1 MPFVT
6 LAIRGCPRSAA
17 RFVLCL
23 LAGGAALWCAKIGR
37 GDDLA
42 ERIEP
47 LIKRHK
53 GDVAVVVRHLETNEA
68 FCHRSDQPMPTAS
81 LIKLAVMV
89 EAYRQADD
97 GKLDLEK
104 RITLREEDKVQG
116 SGMITPHL
124 SAGLTLTV
132 RDAIRLMMAYS
143 DNSATNLVLDQIG
156 LPATSATM
164 EKLGLANTKIHAK
177 VFRQET
183 SIFPERSR
191 EFGLGSTTA
200 AEMTSLVELI
210 YRRKAAGPKACEE
223 MLAHLR
229 QCQDTKKFGRRL
241 PKEATVAHKTGSV
254 AAVRTDAG
262 VIDGPSGPFVIC
274 VLTAKNEDTSTDNDN
289 AADRLCGDVAL
300 AAYNYFREKKLY
312 DPKRAPA
319 AQPAR
324 PLKSGDSGPLVSALQ
339 RTLNAKSEPSPK
351 LTIDGEFGPMTE
363 AAVKSFQKS
372 KELPDTGQVD
382 RDTWKALGA
391 IVEGDAPTRSPEE
404 INGAKLSVVPAD
416 DLLGPPFVTCKAW
429 AVADAKTG
437 KVLWG
442 GKQNEPQHIA
452 STTKMMT
459 AYIVCELAAKD
470 PKILDEELVFS
481 QRADDTVGSTADVRT
496 GERLTVR
503 EALYGLMLPS
513 GNDASVALGEHFGGR
528 LEPPEDRP
536 DETDPLQ
543 RFVAEMNRTAKK
555 LDMTTTSYRNT
566 HGMTH
571 DRHKASP
578 ADLVK
583 LAIAG
588 RKNELFRHYT
598 STRQHG
604 CQVIGASGYL
614 RNVEWKN
621 TNQLLSIEGF
631 DGVKTGTTDLA
642 GACLVSAGRRGD
654 DELIV
659 VVLGA
664 TSSDARYVDSRNLYR
679 WAWQQ
684 RAEGK

>member
-1 MPFVT
+1 MHLARRGLSPAVT
-6 LAIRGCPRSAA
+6 SFLAFLAAGAAFSCPRTG
-17 RFVLCL
+17 RCDG
-23 LAGGAALWCAKIGR
+23 LA
-37 GDDLA
+37 D
-42 ERIEP
+42 RIEP
-47 LIKRHK
+47 LVKQHQ
-53 GDVAVVVRHLETNEA
+53 GEVAVVVRHLETSEVFA
-68 FCHRSDQPMPTAS
+68 HRAGAPMPTAS

-97 GKLDLEK
+97 GKLDLDK
-104 RITLREEDKVQG
+104 PITLREEDKVPG
-116 SGMITPHL
+116 SGILTPHL
-124 SAGLTLTV
+124 SAGLTLSV
-132 RDAIRLMMAYS
+132 RDAVRLMIAYS
-143 DNSATNLVLDQIG
+143 DNTATNLVLDQIG
-156 LPATSATM
+156 LAATSATM
-164 EKLGLANTKIHAK
+164 EKLGLMNTKSHAK

-200 AEMTSLVELI
+200 AEITSLLEMI
-210 YRRKAAGPKACEE
+210 HRGKAASPKACEE

-229 QCQDTKKFGRRL
+229 HCQDTKKFGRSL

-262 VIDGPSGPFVIC
+262 IIDGPSGPFLVC
-274 VLTAKNEDTSTDNDN
+274 VLTAKNEDASTGDDN
-289 AADRLCGDVAL
+289 AADRLCGGVAL
-300 AAYNYFREKKLY
+300 AAYSYFRQKKLD
-312 DPKRAPA
+312 DPKREAAPKA
-319 AQPAR
+319 AE
-324 PLKSGDSGPLVSALQ
+324 PLKSGDSGLLVASLQ
-339 RTLNAKSEPSPK
+339 RTLNARSEPSPK
-351 LTIDGEFGPMTE
+351 LTVDGEFGPMTE
-363 AAVKSFQKS
+363 AAVKAFQRS
-372 KELPDTGQVD
+372 KELPESGQVD
-382 RDTWKALGA
+382 RDTWKALGP
-391 IVEGDAPTRSPEE
+391 IVEGDTPTRSPDQ

-429 AVADAKTG
+429 AVADGKTG
-437 KVLWG
+437 NVLWG
-442 GKQNEPQHIA
+442 DKADEPQHIA

-470 PKILDEELVFS
+470 PKILDEEMTFS
-481 QRADDTVGSTADVRT
+481 QRADDTVGSTADVRA

-503 EALYGLMLPS
+503 EAIYGLMLPS

-528 LEPPEDRP
+528 LDPPEGRP
-536 DETDPLQ
+536 DESDPLA
-543 RFVAEMNRTAKK
+543 RFVAQMNRTARK
-555 LDMTTTSYRNT
+555 LDLATASYRNT

-571 DRHKASP
+571 DEHKASP

-583 LAIAG
+583 LAVAG
-588 RKNELFRHYT
+588 RKNEIFRHYT

-621 TNQLLSIEGF
+621 TNQLLAIEGF
-631 DGVKTGTTDLA
+631 DGIKTGTTDAA

-664 TSSDARYVDSRNLYR
+664 TSGDARYIDSRNLYR